1 MAIGGRGG
9 RQDRYHPL
17 PERGYGYTNTQ
28 VPRAIWSG
36 AISFGLVNVPVK
48 LYSATSPKT
57 VRFHQL
63 SAKTGTRIR
72 QKRVDP
78 STGDEVAYEDIV
90 KGYELSPE
98 RYVLIDPDE
107 LDALDPKATRTIDIE
122 EFVEL
127 AEIDPIYY
135 DHSYYLAPA
144 AGGAKAYRLL
154 LEAMSESHKVAIGRI
169 VIRSKQQL
177 CALRPMGE
185 ALGLSTMLFGDEV
198 LSPDRIDE
206 LEALGEAEASKR
218 EITMAQ
224 QLIDSL
230 SAEFDPAKF
239 KDEYRERVLE
249 LIEKKA
255 SGEEIAVQPEA
266 EDTGPAPDLMAAL
279 EASLAEVRSGPSD
292 EPSAPKKAPAKTRK
306 RSPKSTA
313 KTKSD
318 GSGSRPRAKSKS

>member
-1 MAIGGRGG
+1 LPGR
-9 RQDRYHPL
+9 
-17 PERGYGYTNTQ
+17 EYGYTNTH

-48 LYSATSPKT
+48 MYSATSPKS

-78 STGDEVAYEDIV
+78 STGEEVAYEDIV

-98 RYVLIDPDE
+98 RYVLIEPDE
-107 LDALDPKATRTIDIE
+107 IDALDPKATRTIDIE

-127 AEIDPIYY
+127 SEIDPVYY

-154 LEAMSESHKVAIGRI
+154 LEAMNEAHKIAIGRI

-177 CALRPMGE
+177 CALRPIGG

-198 LSPDRIDE
+198 LSTDRIDE
-206 LEALGEAEASKR
+206 LDVLGEAETSQR
-218 EITMAQ
+218 EVAMAH

-230 SAEFDPAKF
+230 TAEFDPSKF

-255 SGEEIAVQPEA
+255 AGEEIAVQPEA
-266 EDTGPAPDLMAAL
+266 ADSAPAPDLMAAL
-279 EASLAEVRSGPSD
+279 EASLAEVRSASSD
-292 EPSAPKKAPAKTRK
+292 EPPAKQRAPATP
-306 RSPKSTA
+306 RSRSAKSGA
-313 KTKSD
+313 
-318 GSGSRPRAKSKS
+318 RAKSGGSGTRSRTKSKS